1 MTDLAM
7 RGPLG
12 QKQPKPEKD
21 PTYLARVHDLPCCI
35 CEAFGEPQATPTAAH
50 HVIMGRFSQRKT
62 PDRMAIPLCTFH
74 HTGGHPAYLAIH
86 VSPAAWRERYGPDV
100 DYILP
105 TQDKLGF
112 SNG

>member
-1 MTDLAM
+1 MSNLA
-7 RGPLG
+7 GLPSLG
-12 QKQPKPEKD
+12 LKEPKAKPD
-21 PTYLARVHDLPCCI
+21 PAYLARVRELPCCI